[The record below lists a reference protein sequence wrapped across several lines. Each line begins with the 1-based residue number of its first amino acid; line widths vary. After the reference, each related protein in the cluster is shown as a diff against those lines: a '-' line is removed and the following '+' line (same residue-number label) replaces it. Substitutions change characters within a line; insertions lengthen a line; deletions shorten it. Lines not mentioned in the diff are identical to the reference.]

1 MSEAGLYEIELLGNP
16 VEYEIR
22 LSREAS
28 EPRIDVD
35 IHGVTV
41 VAPESADIEPTE
53 LLKENAPWVVEKQ
66 QTYQR
71 YREQAPGR
79 TFEAGEI
86 FPYLGDDHELIVE
99 PRQANAVTDQRIR
112 LRQSAVKQSSVKHV
126 LRNFYRSRAREYFTD
141 RADEYA
147 SQMEVAYEQIEI
159 RNQRTKWGSCSTSG
173 TLGLNWRLM
182 MAPPEVIDY
191 IIIHELA
198 HLRESNH
205 TQAFWDL
212 VAEYD
217 PDYPQHA
224 QWLDENST
232 QLIFSK
238 DDL

>member
-22 LSREAS
+22 WSGEAS

-41 VAPESADIEPTE
+41 VVPDSADIEPTE

-71 YREQAPGR
+71 YREQAPER

-86 FPYLGDDHELIVE
+86 FPYLGDDHKLIVE
-99 PRQANAVTDQRIR
+99 PRQTHAVTDQRIR

-126 LRNFYRSRAREYFTD
+126 LRNFYRSRARKYFTD

-147 SQMEVAYEQIEI
+147 SQMEVTYEQIEI

-182 MAPPEVIDY
+182 MSPPEVIDY